1 MFVGC
6 GNDNDFI
13 HSMNVSDYGYH
24 LYFYDISV
32 WVTYVADFNDS
43 VHLIYGMFFHLD
55 SRPAKFI
62 HTLAKYV
69 SL

>member
-32 WVTYVADFNDS
+32 WVTYVADFNDC
-43 VHLIYGMFFHLD
+43 
-55 SRPAKFI
+55 
-62 HTLAKYV
+62 TLK
-69 SL
+69 L